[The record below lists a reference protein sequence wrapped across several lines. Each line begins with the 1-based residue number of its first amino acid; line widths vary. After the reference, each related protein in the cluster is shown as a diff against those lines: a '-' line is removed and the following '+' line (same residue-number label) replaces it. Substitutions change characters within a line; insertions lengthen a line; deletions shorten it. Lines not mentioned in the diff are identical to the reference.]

1 VTTESPDN
9 QDLPEAADPVA
20 ETAAEPTPEPAGE
33 AVEVVEDAGPVEMQ
47 PAARARTR
55 VKICGITRVED
66 AQLAVQNNVWA
77 LGMIMWPASP
87 RYVAPQ
93 AAADIADSARKSA
106 EIVGV
111 FVDQPLDEVVALISE
126 IGLSMVQLH
135 GNEGKHFCQAI
146 VERTGVRVIKA
157 FRVQGRDVLG
167 EMGKFYGVDF
177 HLLDTYKAGI
187 PGGTGET
194 FDWKFLVDTPRRG
207 DVPLILSG
215 GLTPENV
222 AGAIEMVGPYAV
234 DVSSGVESEP
244 GIKDHDKM
252 NAFFAAV
259 DGSVSPRHAVPDSPL
274 TGVDDEVLTLAYH
287 RRIAAEE
294 ALAES
299 RADSR
304 EPSRPPRDR

>member
-1 VTTESPDN
+1 VTTETPEN
-9 QDLPEAADPVA
+9 QDLPEAAIEAADP
-20 ETAAEPTPEPAGE
+20 E
-33 AVEVVEDAGPVEMQ
+33 AVQ
-47 PAARARTR
+47 PAERARTR
-55 VKICGITRVED
+55 VKICGITRIED
-66 AQLAVQNNVWA
+66 AQLAIQNNVWA

-106 EIVGV
+106 EIAGV
-111 FVDQPLDEVVALISE
+111 FVDQPLDEVVALTTE
-126 IGLSMVQLH
+126 IGLSLVQLH

-146 VERTGVRVIKA
+146 VERTGARVIKA

-215 GLTPENV
+215 GLNPENV
-222 AGAIEMVGPYAV
+222 AGAIELVGPYAV

-244 GIKDHDKM
+244 GIKDHEKM

-259 DGSVSPRHAVPDSPL
+259 DGAVSPRHAVPDAPL

-294 ALAES
+294 ALA
-299 RADSR
+299 ASR
-304 EPSRPPRDR
+304 EPSRPPRDRS

>member
-1 VTTESPDN
+1 MTTESPEN
-9 QDLPEAADPVA
+9 QDLPEAVEAADP
-20 ETAAEPTPEPAGE
+20 E
-33 AVEVVEDAGPVEMQ
+33 AIK

-55 VKICGITRVED
+55 VKICGITRTED

-111 FVDQPLDEVVALISE
+111 FVDQPLDEVVALTAE
-126 IGLSMVQLH
+126 IGLTMVQLH

-146 VERTGVRVIKA
+146 VERTGARVIKA

-244 GIKDHDKM
+244 GIKDPEKLA
-252 NAFFAAV
+252 AFFSAV
-259 DGSVSPRHAVPDSPL
+259 EGAESPRHAVPDAPL
-274 TGVDDEVLTLAYH
+274 TGAEEEVLTLAYT
-287 RRIAAEE
+287 RRIAAEQE
-294 ALAES
+294 LAA
-299 RADSR
+299 RK
-304 EPSRPPRDR
+304 PSGSDRK